1 MRVAITGS
9 SGMLGSVLTADLE
22 RGGHSV
28 TRVVRDRREAAAR
41 DGRIYWSP
49 AAGEIDAAGLE
60 GHTAVIHLAGENL
73 FGLWTEQRKERI
85 RRSRTEGT
93 RLLAATLA
101 SLEHPPSVLL
111 SASAVGYYGDRAR
124 KRLTEDAPAGEGF
137 LADVVRQWEA
147 AADPAREGGIRVVNL
162 RFGVMLSPSGG
173 ALAVMLPIFRLGI
186 GGRIGKGDQCMSW
199 VALHEIPHVVRHVL
213 EHDSL
218 QGPVNV
224 VAPQTVSHREFVDTV
239 GDVLHRPTL
248 FRVPIFLTGLLP
260 GEMVEETLLAS
271 ADVVSEKLQASGYH
285 FRFPRLV
292 DALRH
297 ELSAD

>member
-22 RGGHSV
+22 RVGHSV
-28 TRVVRDRREAAAR
+28 TRMVRDRREAAR
-41 DGRIYWSP
+41 EGRIYWSP
-49 AAGEIDAAGLE
+49 ATGEIDIAGLE

-73 FGLWTEQRKERI
+73 FGLWTEKRKERI

-101 SLEHPPSVLL
+101 SLERPPQVLL
-111 SASAVGYYGDRAR
+111 SASAVGYYGDRKR

-137 LADVVRQWEA
+137 LADVVREWER
-147 AADPAREGGIRVVNL
+147 AADPARESGIRVVNL
-162 RFGVMLSPSGG
+162 RFGVVLSPNGG

-186 GGRIGKGDQCMSW
+186 GGRIGKGEQCMSW

-224 VAPQTVSHREFVDTV
+224 VAPQTVSHAEFVDTL

-248 FRVPIFLTGLLP
+248 FRVPVLLTGLLP
-260 GEMVEETLLAS
+260 GEMVEDTLLAS
-271 ADVVSEKLQASGYH
+271 ADVIPQKLKASGYRFH
-285 FRFPRLV
+285 FPRLA